1 MRLLIVN
8 YHYIRDV
15 KPKGGIYPVTT
26 AEFQAQVELLGAH
39 YRFTSQAELLRMLE
53 ADQFPAANLC
63 LLTFDDALAEQWRA
77 IEVLER
83 LSIPAIFFATTDWIA
98 DRRPHDVH
106 KLHYIFTQLDETR
119 VLEVLRRDF
128 RMDERAIDE
137 ALLSQQYSYDSAGM
151 RRAKYFLN
159 FSLPADERR
168 AAVDR
173 LFAEVEPDER
183 RFSGELY
190 MTPEQLIALARREML
205 GTHTCSH
212 RPLATL
218 PPEELTDEIAGSK
231 RALERL
237 TGTAIQSISYP
248 YGGSAAVNPAVAM
261 AARSQGLRLGMTMQR
276 GINEETDL
284 REAMMLKRVDT
295 NDAPGGKLRS
305 KQYLP

>member
-15 KPKGGIYPVTT
+15 KPKCGIYPLTI

-39 YRFTSQAELLRMLE
+39 YRFTSQPELLRMLE
-53 ADQFPAANLC
+53 ADEFPAGNFC

-77 IEVLER
+77 IEVLDR
-83 LSIPAIFFATTDWIA
+83 LSIPAMFFTTTDWIA

-106 KLHYIFTQLDETR
+106 KLHYIFTQLPEAR
-119 VLEVLRRDF
+119 VLELLRQEF
-128 RMDERAIDE
+128 RMDEHAMDE
-137 ALLSQQYSYDSAGM
+137 ALLSQQYSYDSPGM

-159 FSLPADERR
+159 FFLSAGDRR
-168 AAVDR
+168 KAVDR
-173 LFAEVEPDER
+173 LFAEVESDER

-190 MTPEQLIALARREML
+190 MTPEQLVTLARREML

-218 PPEELTDEIAGSK
+218 PPHELADEIAGSK

-237 TGTAIQSISYP
+237 TGRPIQAISYP
-248 YGGSAAVNPAVAM
+248 YGGTAAVNPEVAIL
-261 AARSQGLRLGMTMQR
+261 ARSQGLRLGMTMER
-276 GINEETDL
+276 GVNGDSDL
-284 REAMMLKRVDT
+284 REGLLLKRVDT
-295 NDAPGGKLRS
+295 NDAPGGKLGS
-305 KQYLP
+305 SQYLP